1 MRLKNLDMIGRIA
14 GTELRVIFYSPVA
27 WLIWIVFAV
36 QCGIAFCDVVWPAIK
51 YQSLGHEG
59 SALTN
64 GIFAGGNGVFPVMLE
79 YLYFYIPLL
88 TMGLMSR
95 EFSSGSVKLLY
106 SSPVTSGQIVLG
118 KYLSVMVY
126 CAVLLSVILLYVV
139 LGVFTIDH
147 IDVGLIFSNFLGM
160 YLLICAY
167 AVIGLFMSCLTS
179 YQVVAA
185 IGTLAFLSFL
195 NYVGGVGQDIPF
207 IRDVTYWL
215 ALNGR
220 AGSFIVGLVSTENVV
235 YFLVVIVVFLLFSVW
250 RVQAVRGRKSKKGV
264 LVRVLGVIVGVVV
277 VSYFSSRPV
286 LTWYWDMTAIQS
298 NTISKVSQDLLH
310 QLDGE
315 LKITTYVNLLDG
327 NYVSGLPS
335 ARKRDFERFRPYARF
350 KRNLKLDYVY
360 YYDHVE
366 DKYLDELYPGLSDRE
381 RAEKICEA
389 RGLDLSMFLAPEEI
403 RQQVDLSGEQ
413 NRFVRRIE
421 WKGEKEVW
429 LRYIRICTFSPVKQ
443 R

>member
-126 CAVLLSVILLYVV
+126 CAVLLSVILLYVI
-139 LGVFTIDH
+139 LGVLTIDH

-179 YQVVAA
+179 YQVV
-185 IGTLAFLSFL
+185 G
-195 NYVGGVGQDIPF
+195 
-207 IRDVTYWL
+207 
-215 ALNGR
+215 
-220 AGSFIVGLVSTENVV
+220 
-235 YFLVVIVVFLLFSVW
+235 
-250 RVQAVRGRKSKKGV
+250 
-264 LVRVLGVIVGVVV
+264 
-277 VSYFSSRPV
+277 
-286 LTWYWDMTAIQS
+286 
-298 NTISKVSQDLLH
+298 
-310 QLDGE
+310 
-315 LKITTYVNLLDG
+315 
-327 NYVSGLPS
+327 
-335 ARKRDFERFRPYARF
+335 
-350 KRNLKLDYVY
+350 
-360 YYDHVE
+360 
-366 DKYLDELYPGLSDRE
+366 
-381 RAEKICEA
+381 AE
-389 RGLDLSMFLAPEEI
+389 
-403 RQQVDLSGEQ
+403 
-413 NRFVRRIE
+413 
-421 WKGEKEVW
+421 
-429 LRYIRICTFSPVKQ
+429 
-443 R
+443 